1 MLHRVFLVLFVAL
14 LVVSTPVVFAEV
26 KMNYSDMLN
35 KLSAATIFQTATI
48 GEGTK
53 SELYDTFHTLVV
65 DGKVPTAEV
74 KALIAKSTPAGKL
87 YLAALI
93 REIDSAQG
101 IVVLR
106 GLLQDHSEV
115 RFQSGCAV
123 TPAKVDQIAKSLLDD
138 GKYFDFKL
146 RYRCKT

>member
-1 MLHRVFLVLFVAL
+1 MLRKVFLVLFAA
-14 LVVSTPVVFAEV
+14 LVVSTPVVFAKA
-26 KMNYSDMLN
+26 KMNYPNMLN
-35 KLSAATIFQTATI
+35 KLSHATCFQNSTL

-53 SELYDTFHTLVV
+53 SDLYDTFHSLVE
-65 DGKVPTAEV
+65 DGKVPTADV

-93 REIDSAQG
+93 REIDSPQG

-106 GLLQDHSEV
+106 SLLQDQSDV
-115 RFQSGCAV
+115 NFQSGCFM
-123 TPAKVDQIAKSLLDD
+123 TPAKVNQIAKSLLED
-138 GKYFDFKL
+138 GKYCDFKL